1 MVFGTAY
8 GSNYRFSLNERNTW
22 ETNSR
27 GWRSAHDVR
36 GKAVQGA
43 QRQQTRVNAE
53 DAQADGEILEFN
65 IDRMKLVADH
75 VTKHPKVQS
84 ILTELE
90 GVYQGD
96 VTVKEVQDKCL
107 LGILLPNTSKHPDA
121 VVNCKVG
128 NLLDGVQASNGC
140 WTLKVREHKTF
151 KTRGSATVTFM
162 EHHYKGCMGYLNA
175 FQDPEKREAYPTVFH
190 FNITG

>member
-140 WTLKVREHKTF
+140 WTVKVREHKTF
-151 KTRGSATVTFM
+151 KTRGSATVMFM
-162 EHHYKGCMGYLNA
+162 EH
-175 FQDPEKREAYPTVFH
+175 Q
-190 FNITG
+190 